1 MLKNIVFLQDCDI
14 VVKRHLWRDN
24 QSLFGD
30 EVSPYLSQVRVLEYV
45 VKMMLKIIIL

>member
-1 MLKNIVFLQDCDI
+1 VASHTKEVKKIYDYAEKYRVLQDCDI

-30 EVSPYLSQVRVLEYV
+30 EVSPYLSQV
-45 VKMMLKIIIL
+45 